1 MMASNQIVGVDIG
14 SGAIRA
20 VEVTGVG
27 TKRPSVS
34 RFYTIPLPEGAV
46 RNGEVLEINTVSAAL
61 KQLWSAARFSSKD
74 VVLGVGN
81 SKVLVRDLS
90 VPKLSKREIRESL
103 PTHVQEML
111 PVPVADALLDFYP
124 ISESST
130 ESGPVVNGLLVAAIK
145 ESVLA
150 NVKAVQL
157 AGLTPVGVDL
167 IPFALTRLTS
177 PARMVGNVAHIDVGA
192 RTTNVIVTSGG
203 VPQFVRI
210 IANGGHDLTSAIAD
224 RLEIPAQDAENT
236 KRAVGLGG
244 VNATEEHAPVVAVIR
259 EVTGNLLNSLRN
271 TLGFFANTRQNEPYS
286 GIVLTGGGAQL
297 IGFAD
302 ALSEMTRI
310 PVVLGDTFGSID
322 VAKDAARGTQD
333 QVGLN
338 VALGLALGGAAA

>member
-1 MMASNQIVGVDIG
+1 M
-14 SGAIRA
+14 
-20 VEVTGVG
+20 
-27 TKRPSVS
+27 
-34 RFYTIPLPEGAV
+34 
-46 RNGEVLEINTVSAAL
+46 
-61 KQLWSAARFSSKD
+61 
-74 VVLGVGN
+74 
-81 SKVLVRDLS
+81 
-90 VPKLSKREIRESL
+90 
-103 PTHVQEML
+103 
-111 PVPVADALLDFYP
+111 
-124 ISESST
+124 
-130 ESGPVVNGLLVAAIK
+130 
-145 ESVLA
+145 LA

-177 PARMVGNVAHIDVGA
+177 AARMVGNVAHIDVGE

-210 IANGGHDLTSAIAD
+210 IANGGHDLTRAIAD
-224 RLEIPAQDAENT
+224 RMEIPAQEAENV
-236 KRAVGLGG
+236 KRAVGLSG
-244 VNATEEHAPVVAVIR
+244 VNATEEQAPVVAIIR

-297 IGFAD
+297 LGFAD

-322 VAKDAARGTQD
+322 VAKDAAKGTQD
-333 QVGLN
+333 QRGLN

>member
-1 MMASNQIVGVDIG
+1 MASTQLVGVDIG
-14 SGAIRA
+14 SGSIRA
-20 VEVTGVG
+20 VEVAGVG
-27 TKRPSVS
+27 SKRPSVV
-34 RFYTIPLPEGAV
+34 RFFSLALPDGAV
-46 RNGEVLEINTVSAAL
+46 KNGEVIEVNTVAAAL
-61 KQLWSAARFSSKD
+61 RQLWNAAKFGSKE

-81 SKVLVRDLS
+81 AKVLVRDLT
-90 VPKLSKREIRESL
+90 VPKLGHDEIKESL

-124 ISESST
+124 VSEGMSDT
-130 ESGPVVNGLLVAAIK
+130 GPVVNGLLVAAIK
-145 ESVLA
+145 DPVLA

-177 PARMVGNVAHIDVGA
+177 PSRMIGNVAHIDIGA

-210 IANGGHDLTSAIAD
+210 IANGGHDLTAALAD
-224 RLEIPAQDAENT
+224 RLDISEIEAENT
-236 KRAVGLGG
+236 KRSLGLGG
-244 VNATEEHAPVVAVIR
+244 VAVAAEQTQAVAIIR
-259 EVTGNLLNSLRN
+259 EVTGTLLTSLRN
-271 TLGFFANTRQNEPYS
+271 TLSFFANTRQNEPYS

-297 IGFAD
+297 LGFAD

-322 VAKDAARGTQD
+322 VSREASKGSQS
-333 QVGLN
+333 QLGMN
-338 VALGLALGGAAA
+338 VALGLALGGAA

>member
-1 MMASNQIVGVDIG
+1 MASTQLVGVDIG
-14 SGAIRA
+14 SGTIRA

-27 TKRPSVS
+27 TKRPSVV
-34 RFYTIPLPEGAV
+34 RFFSMPLPEGAV
-46 RNGEVLEINTVSAAL
+46 RNGEVIEVNTVSAAL
-61 KQLWSAARFSSKD
+61 RQLWGAAKFGSKE

-81 SKVLVRDLS
+81 AKVLVRDLT
-90 VPKLSKREIRESL
+90 VPKLSYQEIRESL

-124 ISESST
+124 ISESASET
-130 ESGPVVNGLLVAAIK
+130 GPVVNGLLVAAIK
-145 ESVLA
+145 DSVLA

-177 PARMVGNVAHIDVGA
+177 PARMMGNVAHIDVGA

-210 IANGGHDLTSAIAD
+210 IANGGHDLTAALAD
-224 RLEIPAQDAENT
+224 RLKISDTEAENT
-236 KRAVGLGG
+236 KRSVGLGG
-244 VNATEEHAPVVAVIR
+244 VNVTAEQAPAVTVIR
-259 EVTGNLLNSLRN
+259 EVTGNLLNILRN
-271 TLGFFANTRQNEPYS
+271 TLSYFANTRQNEPYS

-297 IGFAD
+297 LGFAD

-322 VAKDAARGTQD
+322 VSKEAARGSQS
-333 QVGLN
+333 QLGLN

>member
-1 MMASNQIVGVDIG
+1 MASNHIVGVDFG
-14 SGAIRA
+14 SSTIRA
-20 VEVTGVG
+20 VEVSDVG

-34 RFYTIPLPEGAV
+34 RFFTMPLPEGAV
-46 RNGEVLEINTVSAAL
+46 KNGEVLEINTVAAAL
-61 KQLWSAARFSSKD
+61 RQLWTAARFSSKR

-90 VPKLSKREIRESL
+90 VPKLSQREIRESL

-124 ISESST
+124 ISESASET
-130 ESGPVVNGLLVAAIK
+130 GPMVNGLLVAAIK
-145 ESVLA
+145 DSVLA

-177 PARMVGNVAHIDVGA
+177 PSRMLGNVAHIDIGS
-192 RTTNVIVTSGG
+192 RTTNVIVTSAG

-210 IANGGHDLTSAIAD
+210 IANGGNDLTSALAD
-224 RLEIPAQDAENT
+224 RLSISSGEAENT
-236 KRAVGLGG
+236 KRSLGLGS
-244 VNATEEHAPVVAVIR
+244 VATPPEQAETISIIR
-259 EVTGNLLNSLRN
+259 EVTGNLLTSLRN
-271 TLGFFANTRQNEPYS
+271 TLAFFANTRQNEPYS

-297 IGFAD
+297 LGFAD

-322 VAKDAARGTQD
+322 VSRDASKGSEGQL
-333 QVGLN
+333 GMN
-338 VALGLALGGAAA
+338 VALGLALGGEAA

>member
-1 MMASNQIVGVDIG
+1 MASTQLVGVDIG
-14 SGAIRA
+14 SGSIRA
-20 VEVTGVG
+20 VEVSGVG
-27 TKRPSVS
+27 TKRPNVA
-34 RFYTIPLPEGAV
+34 RFFSLALPEGAV
-46 RNGEVLEINTVSAAL
+46 KNGEVIEVNTVAAAL
-61 KQLWSAARFSSKD
+61 KQLWNAAKFGSKE

-81 SKVLVRDLS
+81 AKVLVRDLT
-90 VPKLSKREIRESL
+90 VPKLSQAEIRESL

-124 ISESST
+124 ISEGMSET
-130 ESGPVVNGLLVAAIK
+130 GPVVTGLLVAAIK
-145 ESVLA
+145 DAVLA

-177 PARMVGNVAHIDVGA
+177 PSRMIGNVAHIDIGA

-210 IANGGHDLTSAIAD
+210 IANGGHDLTAALAD
-224 RLEIPAQDAENT
+224 RLSISELEAENL
-236 KRAVGLGG
+236 KRSLGLGG
-244 VNATEEHAPVVAVIR
+244 VTIPPDQAPAIAIIR
-259 EVTGNLLNSLRN
+259 EVTGTLLTSLRN
-271 TLGFFANTRQNEPYS
+271 TLSFFANTRQNEPYS

-297 IGFAD
+297 LGFAD

-322 VAKDAARGTQD
+322 VSREASKGSQS
-333 QVGLN
+333 QLGMN

>member
-1 MMASNQIVGVDIG
+1 MASTQLVGVDIG
-14 SGAIRA
+14 SSSIRA

-27 TKRPSVS
+27 SKSPTVA
-34 RFYTIPLPEGAV
+34 RFFTFPLPDGAV
-46 RNGEVLEINTVSAAL
+46 KNGEVIEVNTVAAAL
-61 KQLWSAARFSSKD
+61 KQMWGAARFSSKD

-81 SKVLVRDLS
+81 SKVLVRDLT
-90 VPKLSKREIRESL
+90 VPRLSQAEIKESL

-124 ISESST
+124 ISESVG
-130 ESGPVVNGLLVAAIK
+130 ENGPVVNGLLVAAIK
-145 ESVLA
+145 ESVLT
-150 NVKAVQL
+150 NVKAVLL

-177 PARMVGNVAHIDVGA
+177 PSRMIGNVAHIDIGA
-192 RTTNVIVTSGG
+192 RTTNVIVTIGG

-210 IANGGHDLTSAIAD
+210 VANGGNDLTAALSDRLNIAD
-224 RLEIPAQDAENT
+224 DVAENM
-236 KRAVGLGG
+236 KRTLGLGG
-244 VNATEEHAPVVAVIR
+244 VTVAAENLEAVTIIR
-259 EVTGNLLNSLRN
+259 EVTGTLLTSLKN
-271 TLGFFANTRQNEPYS
+271 TLSYFANTRQNEPYS

-297 IGFAD
+297 LGLAD

-322 VAKDAARGTQD
+322 VARDAARGTQS
-333 QVGLN
+333 QLGMN

>member
-1 MMASNQIVGVDIG
+1 MASNQIVGVDIG

-34 RFYTIPLPEGAV
+34 RFYTMPLPEGAV
-46 RNGEVLEINTVSAAL
+46 KNGEVLEINTVSAAL
-61 KQLWSAARFSSKD
+61 KQLWTAARFSSKN
-74 VVLGVGN
+74 VVLGIGN

-90 VPKLSKREIRESL
+90 VPKLSQREIRESL

-111 PVPVADALLDFYP
+111 PVPVAEALLDFYP

-130 ESGPVVNGLLVAAIK
+130 ETGPVINGLLVAAIK

-177 PARMVGNVAHIDVGA
+177 AARMVGNVAHIDVGA

-210 IANGGHDLTSAIAD
+210 IANGGQDLTTAIAD
-224 RLEIPAQDAENT
+224 RLEMPALDAEIA
-236 KRAVGLGG
+236 KRTVGLSG
-244 VNATEEHAPVVAVIR
+244 VNATAEEEPVVTVIR

-271 TLGFFANTRQNEPYS
+271 TLSYFANTRKNDPYS
-286 GIVLTGGGAQL
+286 GIVLSGGGAQL
-297 IGFAD
+297 LGFAD

-322 VAKDAARGTQD
+322 VAKDAARGTQG
-333 QVGLN
+333 QLGLN

>member
-1 MMASNQIVGVDIG
+1 MASTQLVGVDIG
-14 SGAIRA
+14 SGSIRA

-27 TKRPSVS
+27 SKRPSVV
-34 RFYTIPLPEGAV
+34 RFFSLALPEGAV
-46 RNGEVLEINTVSAAL
+46 KNGEVIEVNTVAAAL
-61 KQLWSAARFSSKD
+61 KQLWNAAKFGSKE

-81 SKVLVRDLS
+81 AKVLVRDLT
-90 VPKLSKREIRESL
+90 VPKLSYHEIRESL

-124 ISESST
+124 ISEAMSET
-130 ESGPVVNGLLVAAIK
+130 GPVVNGLLVAAIK
-145 ESVLA
+145 DPVLA

-157 AGLTPVGVDL
+157 AGLSPVGVDL

-177 PARMVGNVAHIDVGA
+177 PSRMIGNVAHIDIGA

-210 IANGGHDLTSAIAD
+210 IANGGQDLTAALAD
-224 RLEIPAQDAENT
+224 RMSISEVEAENT
-236 KRAVGLGG
+236 KRSLGLGG
-244 VNATEEHAPVVAVIR
+244 VTVPPEQVPAITIIR
-259 EVTGNLLNSLRN
+259 EVTGTLLTSLRN
-271 TLGFFANTRQNEPYS
+271 TLSFFANTRQNEPYS

-297 IGFAD
+297 LGFAD

-322 VAKDAARGTQD
+322 VSREASKGSQS
-333 QVGLN
+333 QLGMN
-338 VALGLALGGAAA
+338 VALGLALGGAA

>member
-1 MMASNQIVGVDIG
+1 MASTQLVGVDIG
-14 SGAIRA
+14 SGTIRA
-20 VEVTGVG
+20 VEVAGVG
-27 TKRPSVS
+27 TKRPSVV
-34 RFYTIPLPEGAV
+34 RFFSMPLPEGAV
-46 RNGEVLEINTVSAAL
+46 RSGEVVEVNTVAAAL
-61 KQLWSAARFSSKD
+61 RQLWGAAKFRSKE

-81 SKVLVRDLS
+81 AKVLVRDLS
-90 VPKLSKREIRESL
+90 VPKLSQREIRESL

-111 PVPVADALLDFYP
+111 PVPVGDALLDFYP
-124 ISESST
+124 ISEAASET
-130 ESGPVVNGLLVAAIK
+130 GPVVNGLLVAAIK
-145 ESVLA
+145 DSVLA
-150 NVKAVQL
+150 NVRAVQL

-177 PARMVGNVAHIDVGA
+177 PARMMGNVAHIDVGA

-210 IANGGHDLTSAIAD
+210 IANGGHDLTAALAD
-224 RLEIPAQDAENT
+224 RLDVSDTEAENM
-236 KRAVGLGG
+236 KRSVGLGG
-244 VNATEEHAPVVAVIR
+244 INVTQEQMPVVTVIR

-271 TLGFFANTRQNEPYS
+271 TLSYFANTRQNEPYS

-297 IGFAD
+297 LGFAD

-322 VAKDAARGTQD
+322 VAKEAARGSQS
-333 QVGLN
+333 QLGLN

>member
-1 MMASNQIVGVDIG
+1 MASSQLVGVDIG
-14 SGAIRA
+14 SGSIRA

-27 TKRPSVS
+27 SKRPTVA
-34 RFYTIPLPEGAV
+34 RFYSLPLPEGAV
-46 RNGEVLEINTVSAAL
+46 KNGEVIEVNTVAAAL
-61 KQLWSAARFSSKD
+61 KQLWSVAKFGSKE

-81 SKVLVRDLS
+81 PKVLVRDLS
-90 VPKLSKREIRESL
+90 VPKLSYREIRESL

-124 ISESST
+124 ISES
-130 ESGPVVNGLLVAAIK
+130 ESENGPVVNGLLVAAIK
-145 ESVLA
+145 DSVLA

-177 PARMVGNVAHIDVGA
+177 PSRMIGNVAHIDIGSRA
-192 RTTNVIVTSGG
+192 TNVIVTSGG

-210 IANGGHDLTSAIAD
+210 IASGGHDITSALVD
-224 RLEIPAQDAENT
+224 RLSIPEAEAENM
-236 KRAVGLGG
+236 KRSLGLGG
-244 VNATEEHAPVVAVIR
+244 VAVAPEHTQTVGIIR
-259 EVTGNLLNSLRN
+259 EVTATFLTSLKN
-271 TLGFFANTRQNEPYS
+271 TLSYFANTRQNEPYS
-286 GIVLTGGGAQL
+286 GIILTGGGSQL
-297 IGFAD
+297 VGFAD

-322 VAKDAARGTQD
+322 VARDASRGTTSQL
-333 QVGLN
+333 GMN

>member
-1 MMASNQIVGVDIG
+1 MASTQLVGVDIG
-14 SGAIRA
+14 SGSIRA
-20 VEVTGVG
+20 VEVSGVG
-27 TKRPSVS
+27 TKRPSVL
-34 RFYTIPLPEGAV
+34 RFFSMPLPEGAV
-46 RNGEVLEINTVSAAL
+46 KNGEVIEVNTVAAAL
-61 KQLWSAARFSSKD
+61 KQLWSSARFSSKE

-81 SKVLVRDLS
+81 AKVLVRDLT
-90 VPKLSKREIRESL
+90 VPKLSQREIRESL

-124 ISESST
+124 VSEAMSET
-130 ESGPVVNGLLVAAIK
+130 GAVVNGLLVAAIK
-145 ESVLA
+145 DSVLA

-177 PARMVGNVAHIDVGA
+177 AARMIGNVAHIDVGA

-210 IANGGHDLTSAIAD
+210 IANGGHDLTAALAD
-224 RLEIPAQDAENT
+224 RLDLSELDAENL
-236 KRAVGLGG
+236 KRALGLGG
-244 VNATEEHAPVVAVIR
+244 VVIPEESASAIAIIR
-259 EVTGNLLNSLRN
+259 EVTGTLLTSLRN
-271 TLGFFANTRQNEPYS
+271 TLSFFANTRHNEPYS

-297 IGFAD
+297 LGFAD

-322 VAKDAARGTQD
+322 VSRDAAKGTQS
-333 QVGLN
+333 QLSLN

>member
-1 MMASNQIVGVDIG
+1 MASTQLVGIDIG

-20 VEVTGVG
+20 VEVAGVG
-27 TKRPSVS
+27 TKRPSVV
-34 RFYTIPLPEGAV
+34 RFFTMPLPEGAV
-46 RNGEVLEINTVSAAL
+46 KNGEVQEVNTVSAAL
-61 KQLWSAARFSSKD
+61 KQLWSAARFSSKE

-90 VPKLSKREIRESL
+90 VPKLSQREIRESL

-124 ISESST
+124 ISESAT
-130 ESGPVVNGLLVAAIK
+130 ETGPVVNGLLVAAIK

-177 PARMVGNVAHIDVGA
+177 AARMVGNVAHIDVGA
-192 RTTNVIVTSGG
+192 RTTNVIVTTGG

-210 IANGGHDLTSAIAD
+210 IANGGHDITAALAD
-224 RLEIPAQDAENT
+224 RLEIADQDAENL
-236 KRAVGLGG
+236 KRSLSLG
-244 VNATEEHAPVVAVIR
+244 AVAVPAEHESAVAVVR

-271 TLGFFANTRQNEPYS
+271 TLGYFANTRQNEPYS
-286 GIVLTGGGAQL
+286 GIVLTGGGAQQL
-297 IGFAD
+297 GFAD

-322 VAKDAARGTQD
+322 VAKDAAKGVENQY
-333 QVGLN
+333 GLN

>member
-1 MMASNQIVGVDIG
+1 MASTQLVGVDIG
-14 SGAIRA
+14 SSTIRA
-20 VEVTGVG
+20 VEVAGVG
-27 TKRPSVS
+27 TKRPSVV
-34 RFYTIPLPEGAV
+34 RFFSIPLPEGAV
-46 RNGEVLEINTVSAAL
+46 KNGEVIEVNTVSAAL
-61 KQLWSAARFSSKD
+61 RQLWAAAKFRSKE

-81 SKVLVRDLS
+81 AKVLVRDLS
-90 VPKLSKREIRESL
+90 VPKLSQTEIQESL

-124 ISESST
+124 ISESPSET
-130 ESGPVVNGLLVAAIK
+130 GPIVNGLLVAAIK
-145 ESVLA
+145 DSVLA
-150 NVKAVQL
+150 NVRAVQL

-177 PARMVGNVAHIDVGA
+177 PARMMGNVAHIEVGA

-210 IANGGHDLTSAIAD
+210 LANGGHDLTAALAD
-224 RLEIPAQDAENT
+224 RLDISDVEAENL
-236 KRAVGLGG
+236 KRSVGLGG
-244 VNATEEHAPVVAVIR
+244 INVSPEHAPAVAIIR
-259 EVTGNLLNSLRN
+259 EVTGTLLNSLRN
-271 TLGFFANTRQNEPYS
+271 TLSFFANTRQNEPYS

-297 IGFAD
+297 LGLAD

-322 VAKDAARGTQD
+322 VAKDAARGAQS
-333 QVGLN
+333 QLGLN